1 MKKFFAT
8 IFVFVVFFLSGCS
21 AEKIPVEKNSA
32 EKVEVKTEMKI
43 KILVGEKTFN
53 ATLENNPT
61 TQEFIKKLPL
71 EITMTELNG
80 NEKYFKFAEN
90 FPTNDE
96 KISEIHSGDLMLY
109 NGNYL
114 VIFYKDFPTSYRYTR
129 LGKIENAENLSE
141 IVGGDDIRVKFEKQ
155 YDWKSY

>member
-1 MKKFFAT
+1 MKKIFTT
-8 IFVFVVFFLSGCS
+8 IFIFVVFFLSGCS

-32 EKVEVKTEMKI
+32 ERVEAQTEMKI
-43 KILVGEKTFN
+43 KISIGEKIFY

-71 EITMTELNG
+71 EVEMTELNG

-96 KISEIHSGDLMLY
+96 KVGKIYSGDIMLY
-109 NGNYL
+109 SGNYL
-114 VIFYKDFPTSYRYTR
+114 VIFYRDFSTNYSYTR
-129 LGKIENAENLSE
+129 LGRIENAENLSE
-141 IVGGDDIRVKFEKQ
+141 FVGDWDIRAKFEK
-155 YDWKSY
+155 

>member
-1 MKKFFAT
+1 MKKIFTT
-8 IFVFVVFFLSGCS
+8 IFIFVVFFLSGCS

-32 EKVEVKTEMKI
+32 ERVEAQTEMKI
-43 KILVGEKTFN
+43 KISIGEKIFN

-71 EITMTELNG
+71 EVEMTELNG

-96 KISEIHSGDLMLY
+96 KVGKIYSGDIMLY
-109 NGNYL
+109 SGNYL
-114 VIFYKDFPTSYRYTR
+114 VIFYRDFSTNYSYTR
-129 LGKIENAENLSE
+129 LGRIENAENLSE
-141 IVGGDDIRVKFEKQ
+141 FVGDWDIRAKFEK
-155 YDWKSY
+155 